1 MLFEREDWKLFRN
14 METLPQKAG
23 VPESKLSMLVC
34 KELVDNALDLCGAC
48 EIGYEGDL
56 FYVKDRGVGLDPDLF
71 SISRPLRSS
80 KYLRLPTRG
89 ALGNGLRVAASGG
102 ELHVCT
108 RGKHYRIHFQKD
120 GTALPEC
127 LKDYPEEGTKISFN
141 LGEMPLNLN
150 WASMAIDYARGE
162 IYRGKTSPWW
172 YTSENFFELFQ
183 AFRGSVRDLITQFDG
198 CTGSKAG
205 KIAGEYT
212 KTPAAALSFA
222 ETEALLAQLR
232 GAVTGNPPAPLR

>member
-89 ALGNGLRVAASGG
+89 ALGNGLRVVAGAVAASGG
-102 ELHVCT
+102 RAPCLHPGQALQDPFPKGWDGSPGMLKGLPR
-108 RGKHYRIHFQKD
+108 RGDK
-120 GTALPEC
+120 
-127 LKDYPEEGTKISFN
+127 N
-141 LGEMPLNLN
+141 
-150 WASMAIDYARGE
+150 
-162 IYRGKTSPWW
+162 
-172 YTSENFFELFQ
+172 
-183 AFRGSVRDLITQFDG
+183 
-198 CTGSKAG
+198 
-205 KIAGEYT
+205 
-212 KTPAAALSFA
+212 
-222 ETEALLAQLR
+222 QL
-232 GAVTGNPPAPLR
+232 

>member
-89 ALGNGLRVAASGG
+89 ALGNGLRVVAGAVAASGG

-127 LKDYPEEGTKISFN
+127 LKDYPEEGKN
-141 LGEMPLNLN
+141 L
-150 WASMAIDYARGE
+150 
-162 IYRGKTSPWW
+162 
-172 YTSENFFELFQ
+172 
-183 AFRGSVRDLITQFDG
+183 
-198 CTGSKAG
+198 
-205 KIAGEYT
+205 
-212 KTPAAALSFA
+212 ALVVYQREF
-222 ETEALLAQLR
+222 L
-232 GAVTGNPPAPLR
+232 